1 MPKFG
6 DVFRTEKDYTSTGKE
21 AKPRWFIYLGQVSCF
36 ESPKNI
42 YLCTTTTQ
50 MNSQRYK
57 NVGSDSLVYFYSR
70 GGLFESDC
78 LIYLED
84 IITQFTQN
92 DFDEYEPVY
101 KGNIGKDKIVEII
114 RKLKSAGISNKIK
127 KDIFAFCQ
135 LEGISTK

>member
-6 DVFRTEKDYTSTGKE
+6 DVFRTEKEYTSTGKE

-36 ESPKNI
+36 ETPKNI

-50 MNSQRYK
+50 LKSKRYQ
-57 NVGSDSLVYFYSR
+57 NLSPEYLVYFYKKN
-70 GGLFESDC
+70 GIFESDC

-84 IITQFTQN
+84 IITQFTQS

-101 KGNIGKDKIVEII
+101 KGNIGNDKIIEII
-114 RKLKSAGISNKIK
+114 KKLKLIDVANKIK

-135 LEGISTK
+135 REGISTK